1 MYGLFIVITIFI
13 SLLFI
18 AIYLLVFESKVKL
31 KDRLETYTN
40 NSVKS
45 EYKETEVKISSKKEK
60 ITFIGI
66 LGRVLPLDKYF
77 QKKKV
82 LLTQARL
89 LIKPEEF
96 FGICMIVAFI
106 LGLLFFLLFG
116 NIIFGVLGFIVGFK
130 IPAMYVKNIK
140 KTRAKKLNNQLP
152 EALSVLANGLRAGL
166 SFNQAMMIAG
176 KEMENPIAEDLNRVV
191 HENVLGKEM
200 EEALKDF
207 AERTADDDVEIL
219 VTAIL
224 IQRQVGGNLSEI
236 LDIISNTIR
245 ERVKLKGDIRT
256 MTAQAKLSAVII
268 GMIPPII
275 VGILYLLNRDFMMPL
290 FTTLAGNFMIG
301 FAVIMQSIGIF
312 ILVKI
317 LDLKV

>member
-96 FGICMIVAFI
+96 FWYLYDRCFYSWFAIFSPIRKY
-106 LGLLFFLLFG
+106 
-116 NIIFGVLGFIVGFK
+116 NIWSPRIYCWV
-130 IPAMYVKNIK
+130 
-140 KTRAKKLNNQLP
+140 
-152 EALSVLANGLRAGL
+152 
-166 SFNQAMMIAG
+166 
-176 KEMENPIAEDLNRVV
+176 
-191 HENVLGKEM
+191 
-200 EEALKDF
+200 
-207 AERTADDDVEIL
+207 
-219 VTAIL
+219 
-224 IQRQVGGNLSEI
+224 
-236 LDIISNTIR
+236 
-245 ERVKLKGDIRT
+245 
-256 MTAQAKLSAVII
+256 
-268 GMIPPII
+268 
-275 VGILYLLNRDFMMPL
+275 
-290 FTTLAGNFMIG
+290 
-301 FAVIMQSIGIF
+301 
-312 ILVKI
+312 
-317 LDLKV
+317 